1 MQAEEMRKE
10 REFLGLSQEGLASLS
25 GTTLST
31 LCSWEQ
37 GRYLGRDITPKLN
50 RGLSIAEVE
59 LGANDILTIDEI
71 ENTRKLLGLTV
82 FRFTANMG
90 VSDSHYRKAKRHRR
104 IVTRRFL
111 RRTTLA
117 IRGKYG
123 DKLIELGWTKGMNG
137 SKEKEITG
145 MAEQAQQDVT
155 VVGIVK
161 GNEPDSASNQPITTQ
176 GKTMEFLDAKMDN
189 NMPAIE
195 SELESN
201 RAELKDIDKAIDD
214 ICSANDK
221 AAAKITEMEEALSQ
235 NGHRFTA
242 MFIKEKREQYR
253 QIEDMKKER
262 DIDSAPLQGLRE
274 VREKVLGR
282 IATFERRKQ
291 KLERKI
297 AGEVITESKA
307 IINRQMAELQL
318 LNDKLTAVSD
328 WANQD

>member
-1 MQAEEMRKE
+1 
-10 REFLGLSQEGLASLS
+10 
-25 GTTLST
+25 
-31 LCSWEQ
+31 
-37 GRYLGRDITPKLN
+37 
-50 RGLSIAEVE
+50 
-59 LGANDILTIDEI
+59 
-71 ENTRKLLGLTV
+71 
-82 FRFTANMG
+82 
-90 VSDSHYRKAKRHRR
+90 
-104 IVTRRFL
+104 
-111 RRTTLA
+111 
-117 IRGKYG
+117 
-123 DKLIELGWTKGMNG
+123 
-137 SKEKEITG
+137 